1 MTNYQI
7 ILNESI
13 ELMKKGIIGTTGRKI
28 TVEYE
33 KVNEDGEKEVV
44 KEIIDEPE
52 EIHTFADW
60 KSRGYFVQK
69 GQKAKAKFMI
79 WNFTSKASKRVIEA
93 RKAAGKEDEE
103 SPDPHYYMK
112 EAYFFTKDQTS
123 AAEKMLPAV
132 V

>member
-13 ELMKKGIIGTTGRKI
+13 RLMNEGIIGTTGRKI
-28 TVEYE
+28 TVEHE

-79 WNFTSKASKRVIEA
+79 WNFTNKASKRVIEA

-123 AAEKMLPAV
+123 AATKMLPAV

>member
-1 MTNYQI
+1 MTNSQI
-7 ILNESI
+7 IFNESI

-28 TVEYE
+28 AVEYE
-33 KVNEDGEKEVV
+33 KVNEDGENEVV

-60 KSRGYFVQK
+60 KARGYFVQK

-79 WNFTSKASKRVIEA
+79 WNYTNKASKRVIEA
-93 RKAAGKEDEE
+93 RKAAGKNDEE
-103 SPDPHYYMK
+103 APDPHYYMK

>member
-13 ELMKKGIIGTTGRKI
+13 ELMNKGIIGTTGRKI
-28 TVEYE
+28 TVEHE

-60 KSRGYFVQK
+60 KARGYYVQK

-79 WNFTSKASKRVIEA
+79 WNFTSKASKKVIEA
-93 RKAAGKEDEE
+93 RKAAGKEDE
-103 SPDPHYYMK
+103 SAPDPHYYMK

-123 AAEKMLPAV
+123 AATKMLPAV

>member
-13 ELMKKGIIGTTGRKI
+13 RLMNEGIIGTTGRKI
-28 TVEYE
+28 TVEHE

-123 AAEKMLPAV
+123 AATKMLPAV

>member
-1 MTNYQI
+1 MTNAQI
-7 ILNESI
+7 IFNESI
-13 ELMKKGIIGTTGRKI
+13 ELMNKGIIGTTGRKI
-28 TVEYE
+28 KATYE
-33 KVNEDGEKEVV
+33 KNGEEVT
-44 KEIIDEPE
+44 EIIDEPE

-69 GQKAKAKFMI
+69 GQKAKAKIMI

-93 RKAAGKEDEE
+93 RKAAGKEDE
-103 SPDPHYYMK
+103 SAPDPHYYMK

-123 AAEKMLPAV
+123 AATKMLPAV